1 MGIDGVR
8 SQVGQGEEV
17 SDGGDV
23 ADLTATDSI
32 ISSESY
38 KKLVNISQRDR
49 KSLGPVLIHIP
60 LIVVTGLSLVSTAD
74 CVCFKRHHPTCL
86 REVEANNGQVSS
98 HTETFYATAGKMC

>member
-1 MGIDGVR
+1 MHFKFHIGGNSQDVSSPFRVINAIYTISKKPWLGIDGVR

-49 KSLGPVLIHIP
+49 KSLV
-60 LIVVTGLSLVSTAD
+60 
-74 CVCFKRHHPTCL
+74 
-86 REVEANNGQVSS
+86 
-98 HTETFYATAGKMC
+98 